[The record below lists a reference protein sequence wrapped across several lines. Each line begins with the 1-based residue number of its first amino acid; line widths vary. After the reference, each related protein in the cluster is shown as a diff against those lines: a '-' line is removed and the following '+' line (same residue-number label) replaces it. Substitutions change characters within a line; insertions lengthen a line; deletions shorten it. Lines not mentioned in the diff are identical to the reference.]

1 MTASLYQDILNQI
14 QQIRME
20 DFNERRERK
29 REKQRERQR
38 ERQNNERG
46 TKRMIRSQ
54 FTVI

>member
-29 REKQRERQR
+29 RGKEREREIMR
-38 ERQNNERG
+38 EAQTE
-46 TKRMIRSQ
+46 
-54 FTVI
+54 

>member
-29 REKQRERQR
+29 REKERER
-38 ERQNNERG
+38 E
-46 TKRMIRSQ
+46 K
-54 FTVI
+54 

>member
-29 REKQRERQR
+29 REKEREREIMR
-38 ERQNNERG
+38 EAQTE
-46 TKRMIRSQ
+46 
-54 FTVI
+54 

>member
-29 REKQRERQR
+29 REKERER
-38 ERQNNERG
+38 NNERG
-46 TKRMIRSQ
+46 TNRMIRSQ

>member
-29 REKQRERQR
+29 GEKEREREIMR
-38 ERQNNERG
+38 EAQTE
-46 TKRMIRSQ
+46 
-54 FTVI
+54 